1 MTEILLIRHPQTDLA
16 GTFCGHTDPPINT
29 AGGAQLRALLA
40 TLEAEPLD
48 AVYTSDLDR
57 AQTLAQAIA
66 SRHQVACIPR
76 AALREIHFGEWEALT
91 WNEIEARGH
100 EEAAAWLANFP
111 HQAAPNGETFADFQ
125 ARVLHEFD
133 RILAT
138 RLERIAIVTHAGVM
152 RTILTA
158 RCGVDES
165 AAHALTKPYC
175 SLIRHNLMA
184 APQ

>member
-66 SRHQVACIPR
+66 SRHQVACIGR
-76 AALREIHFGEWEALT
+76 AALREI
-91 WNEIEARGH
+91 H